1 MPERSWRPGG
11 PLNLGLTLAPHRH
24 GSGDPVWQ
32 TTPDGALWRACRT
45 PEGPGT
51 LRLSVVAGEVHGM
64 AWGLGAEWLLET
76 MPDLL
81 GAGDPAEEFGAL
93 LDAMGDDPVAGFLK
107 GLHVRASGL
116 RIGRAGRVFEAL
128 VPAVLEQKVVGR
140 EAFRA
145 WRWLV
150 RKYGDPAPGPGPE
163 GLRVPPAPGT
173 WRLVPSWDWHRAGAE
188 AVRARTIINA
198 ARHEEKLET
207 AGTTWEADRLLRA
220 PARHRRLDLRRD
232 PPAGP
237 GRRRRPQRGRLPHPR
252 PGRLRLH
259 RREDRRRGHAPP
271 ARTLRRSPP
280 PRGPPDRDERPPPPA
295 GARAWPPRLS
305 GVLINVMCWV

>member
-1 MPERSWRPGG
+1 MPERSWRPDG
-11 PLNLGLTLAPHRH
+11 PLNLGLTVAPHRH

-32 TTPDGALWRACRT
+32 TTPDGALWRACLT

-51 LRLSVVAGEVHGM
+51 LRISVVAGQVHGL

-81 GAGDPAEEFGAL
+81 GAGDDPAGFGVL
-93 LDAMGDDPVAGFLK
+93 LDAMGDDPVAAFLK
-107 GLHVRASGL
+107 RLHLRASGL

-163 GLRVPPAPGT
+163 GLRVPPSADT

-188 AVRARTIINA
+188 AVRARTIVNA
-198 ARHEEKLET
+198 ARHEGKLET
-207 AGTTWEADRLLRA
+207 ASTTWEADRLLRA
-220 PARHRRLDLRRD
+220 LPGIGVWTSAEIRQRAWGDADAPSVGDFHIPGLVGFAFTGEKTDDEGMLRLLEPFAGHRHRVVRLIELSGRR
-232 PPAGP
+232 PP
-237 GRRRRPQRGRLPHPR
+237 GRGPR
-252 PGRLRLH
+252 MAPRDY
-259 RREDRRRGHAPP
+259 REF
-271 ARTLRRSPP
+271 
-280 PRGPPDRDERPPPPA
+280 
-295 GARAWPPRLS
+295 
-305 GVLINVMCWV
+305 

>member
-1 MPERSWRPGG
+1 MPERSWRPDG
-11 PLNLGLTLAPHRH
+11 PLNLGLTVAPHRH
-24 GSGDPVWQ
+24 GSADPVWQ

-51 LRLSVVAGEVHGM
+51 LRISVVAGQVHGM

-81 GAGDPAEEFGAL
+81 GAADDPAGFGAL

-107 GLHVRASGL
+107 GLHQRASGM

-163 GLRVPPAPGT
+163 GLRVPPSAGT

-188 AVRARTIINA
+188 AVRARTIVNA
-198 ARHEEKLET
+198 ARHEGKLET
-207 AGTTWEADRLLRA
+207 ASTTWEADRLLRA
-220 PARHRRLDLRRD
+220 LPGIGVWTSAEIRQRVWGDADAPSVGDYHIPGLVGFAFTGEKTDDEGMLRLLEPFAGHRHRVVRLIELSGRR
-232 PPAGP
+232 PP
-237 GRRRRPQRGRLPHPR
+237 GRGPR
-252 PGRLRLH
+252 M
-259 RREDRRRGHAPP
+259 AP
-271 ARTLRRSPP
+271 
-280 PRGPPDRDERPPPPA
+280 RDYR
-295 GARAWPPRLS
+295 
-305 GVLINVMCWV
+305 NF